1 MGSILRAIMP
11 TLVSEDVMK
20 KTGILALVIAA
31 YCAVPASS
39 QLVQHEVRHGE
50 TLYGIARRYD
60 LTVNQLTTN
69 NSLESPDLLLP
80 GTILVIP
87 NRYRVER
94 GDTLY
99 SIARRFGTSVESLIE
114 ENGLAT
120 SEIRVGQIVTV
131 PAGSVRIAATEE
143 EEQMRPEGADNA
155 TDNEQPR
162 SGTGEEAP
170 PPKTGPEEEERIVV
184 AAEIS
189 KPLQFS
195 EGGIWPVAGS
205 RRILEGKLPG
215 VMISADRGA
224 PVFAIAKGRVVYAGP
239 HTTFGNVVFIQ
250 SSQDYIY
257 VYGGQE
263 SIQVTVGDL
272 VDAGTAIGSVGISPS
287 EGHAALYFTVWR
299 NNRFIDPESAPR
311 G

>member
-1 MGSILRAIMP
+1 
-11 TLVSEDVMK
+11 MK
-20 KTGILALVIAA
+20 KTGILALAIAA
-31 YCAVPASS
+31 FCAVPASS
-39 QLVQHEVRHGE
+39 QLIQHEVRQGE

-69 NSLESPDLLLP
+69 NSLESPDFLLP
-80 GTILVIP
+80 GTVLVIP

-99 SIARRFGTSVESLIE
+99 SIARRFGTTVESLIAD
-114 ENGLAT
+114 NGLST
-120 SEIRVGQIVTV
+120 SEIRIGQIVTV
-131 PAGSVRIAATEE
+131 PAGSERRVASEE
-143 EEQMRPEGADNA
+143 GETDPGTDDSGKDAENGVTTSTNQNEG
-155 TDNEQPR
+155 P
-162 SGTGEEAP
+162 S
-170 PPKTGPEEEERIVV
+170 PKETPDGEERIVV

-189 KPLQFS
+189 RPLQFS
-195 EGGIWPVAGS
+195 EGGIWPVVGN
-205 RRILEGKLPG
+205 RRTLEGKLPG
-215 VMISADRGA
+215 IMIRADRGA
-224 PVFAIAKGRVVYAGP
+224 PVYAVAKGRVVYAGP

-263 SIQVTVGDL
+263 SIQVAVGDL
-272 VDAGTAIGSVGISPS
+272 VDAGTTIGSVGISPS